1 MPQSVAW
8 AARFSACLSACLAH
22 CHLAARPLGDNA
34 VLQPALYGS
43 EVHARPRGGGVG
55 VALQDRQQRLDKVYS
70 GARCVERLGVHVLP
84 RSLHVLYKVEAAARH
99 VRECGVESGQGEL
112 VDVRSVV
119 DDHLSKA
126 RLRRVSNESYTT
138 E

>member
-34 VLQPALYGS
+34 VLQPALYGG

-84 RSLHVLYKVEAAARH
+84 R
-99 VRECGVESGQGEL
+99 
-112 VDVRSVV
+112 
-119 DDHLSKA
+119 
-126 RLRRVSNESYTT
+126 RLREVRAKR
-138 E
+138 